1 MNVPLRLGRQT
12 ADVLTFIL
20 TYLAVLNLTAFAVF
34 AADKRAAAA
43 GRRRT
48 PEATLL
54 GLAALGGGLGAV
66 AAQRLLRHKTR
77 KQPFARE
84 LGLILTGQGVL
95 VAVLGLLAFRHALV
109 IP

>member
-1 MNVPLRLGRQT
+1 M
-12 ADVLTFIL
+12 LTFLL

-77 KQPFARE
+77 KQPFASE
-84 LGLILTGQGVL
+84 LGLILMGQGFL
-95 VAVLGLLAFRHALV
+95 LAVFGVLAFRHGLV

>member
-1 MNVPLRLGRQT
+1 MNVPLSPWRQT
-12 ADVLTFIL
+12 GGVLSFIL
-20 TYLAVLNLTAFAVF
+20 TYLAALNLIAFAVF

-66 AAQRLLRHKTR
+66 TAQRLLRHKTR
-77 KQPFARE
+77 KQPFAGR
-84 LGLILTGQGVL
+84 LGLILAGQGL
-95 VAVLGLLAFRHALV
+95 LLAGLGGLAVRHALV

>member
-1 MNVPLRLGRQT
+1 MLSY
-12 ADVLTFIL
+12 VLL
-20 TYLAVLNLTAFAVF
+20 YLAVINLMTFAVF

-48 PEATLL
+48 PERALL

-66 AAQRLLRHKTR
+66 SAQRLLRHKTR
-77 KQPFARE
+77 KQPFAGE
-84 LGLILTGQGVL
+84 LNLI
-95 VAVLGLLAFRHALV
+95 VLGQAALLVVLAVIAVRHALV